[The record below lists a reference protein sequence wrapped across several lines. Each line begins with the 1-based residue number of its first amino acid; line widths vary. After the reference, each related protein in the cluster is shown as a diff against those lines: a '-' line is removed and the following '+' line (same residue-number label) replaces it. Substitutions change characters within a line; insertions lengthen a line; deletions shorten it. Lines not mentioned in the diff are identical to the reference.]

1 MQLAELIFVAAFCV
15 TVYFARE
22 AWRVW
27 HSPEFKHDLARLRE
41 NRRLRKAATRRKNV
55 R

>member
-1 MQLAELIFVAAFCV
+1 MQLAELIFVVSFCI

-27 HSPEFKHDLARLRE
+27 KSPEMKRDIARLRE